1 MSRNKINHL
10 LVLLSKYIFEHLY
23 SHETYYKHYDN
34 NYYHDSLTEGDIV
47 IPIY

>member
-1 MSRNKINHL
+1 MSREKINHL

-23 SHETYYKHYDN
+23 LNEIYYKHNDN
-34 NYYHDSLTEGDIV
+34 NDYHDSLTEGDIV